1 MISQES
7 SQTSLAMECPARNRA
22 SFHPLKVSSCDIGV
36 EERWFMTDI
45 AFYML
50 WDKVM
55 LAS

>member
-45 AFYML
+45 AFSML